1 MPKHELLVLKDAAF
15 TEACSWW
22 DSGRERSSPSVTS
35 AGSSKVNKLFH
46 MTEQLDCSFSWINE
60 VTTVQSLWPNT
71 LWGITLPVCLIWLP
85 DVFLFTLTI
94 LWGFWRTLGIWQV
107 HICQFISACSDHSSS
122 CSSAPFEM
130 QSWQKRL
137 SWTCVQSHTLLWT
150 CSWSAST
157 SNPGYMMF
165 YGHLQAAPIPNLQ
178 NSSHSVSLS
187 YMLLLQIIP
196 GSRNRKKCS
205 EIHNK

>member
-60 VTTVQSLWPNT
+60 VTTVQSLWPNA
-71 LWGITLPVCLIWLP
+71 LWGITLPVCLIWFP

-107 HICQFISACSDHSSS
+107 HICKFISACSDHSSS

-157 SNPGYMMF
+157 SNPWLHDVLWTPTGC
-165 YGHLQAAPIPNLQ
+165 
-178 NSSHSVSLS
+178 SHPQSAELKPFSFVVLHV
-187 YMLLLQIIP
+187 IIADNT
-196 GSRNRKKCS
+196 RLKK
-205 EIHNK
+205 